1 MSLSEVCIKRPV
13 FATVLSLLIIMLGIM
28 GYMRLPLRALPN
40 IDPAII
46 TVSASYPS
54 ADATYMENNIT
65 LPIEKALRTVKN
77 VDFTTSSSQIGVSH
91 ITISFL
97 LSADIDE
104 ALNDVRSKLSSINDL
119 FPVDM
124 KPPTASKADSDAWP
138 VLWLVATS
146 DRHDDMALTEIISQ
160 NITKSLE
167 RIESVSEARLF
178 GARSYNMNIEPD
190 PVRLYSFKITPIEI
204 ESAIM
209 SQNRDYPAGQVKTES
224 HDFVLQ
230 LKSALSKE
238 QEFAKIIVKNNNNL
252 IRLED
257 VAKVSLAPQDFSTIL
272 RYNGTKG
279 IAIGLIKDSSSN
291 LIALSHDVRAALPAL
306 QKDLP
311 AGVKL
316 TIAFDQATSVEAS
329 IDSVYS
335 TIFEALILVI
345 LVVYL
350 FLQSARI
357 TIIPFVTIPISL
369 IGTFAF
375 MKALGFSINT
385 FTLLAMILAI
395 GLVVDDAIVMLENIF
410 RHHEKGQPP
419 KEAAISGVKEI
430 AFAIIAMTI
439 TLAAVFL
446 PIGFIQGFLGKLFI
460 EFAWTLAFCV
470 LVSGFVALTLTPMM
484 ASLMIKDKTSEP
496 FAFLVKF
503 QHYLDRITELYLF
516 YLKLLFERQRI
527 FWSIC
532 AGSVVVLI
540 LSFVFVNKAFAPEED
555 DGFLQIAATGP
566 EGSTL
571 SHSFEVI
578 KEVEEIL
585 GNNRNIFGYFTITN
599 PGDAFAFVPL
609 VPWEKRN
616 KSQKEIQSELN
627 KQLFNIPGMS
637 IFAIAPRSLA
647 SGNAK
652 KAVEFYISSNNSEW
666 KELDEASEKLL
677 EAMKSNTLFQ
687 DVERDLKISTPTIN
701 LEIDRDKAYLY
712 GASLDNIGRTI
723 QYLIGG
729 KQIGYFTMGSE
740 NYDVTLRLPIK
751 DRSNISDLN
760 KIYIKNSTG
769 DMINLSAI
777 VNIKESISI
786 KSYNH
791 YNGAKSVTISAELGE
806 GKKID
811 NAINFINDW
820 YKNNLD
826 SNKMNLGFLGE
837 IKRMNEANSNILSTF
852 MLALIFIY
860 LVLSAQF
867 ESFKD
872 PLIILMAVPF
882 SITGAV
888 LTLLIFGN
896 SINLY
901 SNIGLVTLIGLV
913 TKNSIMIVEFANQ
926 LRAEGHNIYEA
937 ITQSAKIR
945 LRPILMTTTATICG
959 AIPLILRSGSGAESC
974 HSIGLVIIGGMML
987 GTLFTLFVIP
997 ILYNKFKS

>member
-1 MSLSEVCIKRPV
+1 MLLSEVCIKRPV
-13 FATVLSLLIIMLGIM
+13 FATVLSLLIIMLGVM
-28 GYMRLPLRALPN
+28 GYLRLPLRALPN

-46 TVSASYPS
+46 TITASYPG

-77 VDFTTSSSQIGVSH
+77 VDFTTSESSAGSAS

-97 LSADIDE
+97 LSANIDE
-104 ALNDVRSKLSSINDL
+104 ALNDINSKLSSINDF

-124 KPPTASKADSDAWP
+124 KPPTASKANSDAWP

-146 DRHDDMALTEIISQ
+146 DRHDDMTLTDIIAQ

-167 RIESVSEARLF
+167 KIESVSEARLF

-190 PVRLYSFKITPIEI
+190 PIKLNAFKITPIEI
-204 ESAIM
+204 ESAIL
-209 SQNRDYPAGQVKTES
+209 SQNRDYPAGQIKTDSRDFILKLQASLKTE
-224 HDFVLQ
+224 
-230 LKSALSKE
+230 K
-238 QEFAKIIVKNNNNL
+238 EFAKIIVKSSPSL
-252 IRLED
+252 TRLED
-257 VAKVSLAPQDFSTIL
+257 VAKVTLSPEDSSTIL
-272 RYNGTKG
+272 RYNGNKG
-279 IAIGLIKDSSSN
+279 IAIGLIKESSSN
-291 LIALSHDVRAALPAL
+291 LISLSHDVRAALPSL
-306 QKDLP
+306 QKSLP

-316 TIAFDQATSVEAS
+316 TIAFDQSTSVEAS

-335 TIFEALILVI
+335 TIFEALLLVI
-345 LVVYL
+345 LIVYL

-375 MKALGFSINT
+375 MKLLGFSINT

-410 RHHEKGQPP
+410 RHHEEGQSP
-419 KEAAISGVKEI
+419 KEAALSGVNEI
-430 AFAIIAMTI
+430 GFAIIAMTI
-439 TLAAVFL
+439 TLVAVFL

-484 ASLMIKDKTSEP
+484 ASLMLGGKTSAP
-496 FAFLVKF
+496 PKILVKF
-503 QHYLDRITELYLF
+503 QHWLERITELYSF
-516 YLKLLFERQRI
+516 YLQWLFEHKRI
-527 FWSIC
+527 FWLVCGGSI
-532 AGSVVVLI
+532 AVLV
-540 LSFVFVNKAFAPEED
+540 LSFILVNKAFAPEED
-555 DGFLQIAATGP
+555 DGFLQIVATGP
-566 EGSTL
+566 EGSNIK
-571 SHSFEVI
+571 HSFKVI
-578 KEVEEIL
+578 EEIEEIL
-585 GNNRNIFGYFTITN
+585 STTPNVFGYFTITN
-599 PGDAFAFVPL
+599 PDSAFAFVPL
-609 VPWEKRN
+609 IPWEKRN
-616 KSQKEIQSELN
+616 KSQKQIQGDLN

-637 IFAIAPRSLA
+637 VFAIAPRSLA

-652 KAVEFYISSNNSEW
+652 KAIEFYITSNNSEW
-666 KELDEASEKLL
+666 KELDEASESLL
-677 EAMKSNTLFQ
+677 KAMKSSPIFQ

-701 LEIDRDKAYLY
+701 LEVDRDKSYLY
-712 GASLDNIGRTI
+712 GAPLNDIGRTI

-729 KQIGYFTMGSE
+729 KQIGYFTMGND
-740 NYDVTLRLPIK
+740 NYNVTLRFPIE

-760 KIYIKNSTG
+760 KIYIKNHNG
-769 DMINLSAI
+769 VMLNLSS
-777 VNIKESISI
+777 VVDIKESISI

-791 YNGAKSVTISAELGE
+791 YNGAKSVTISAELGPNN
-806 GKKID
+806 KIN
-811 NAINFINDW
+811 NAIDFITNW
-820 YKNNLD
+820 YQNNLD
-826 SNKMNLGFLGE
+826 NNKMNIGFLGE

-852 MLALIFIY
+852 LLALIFIY
-860 LVLSAQF
+860 LILSAQF

-888 LTLLIFGN
+888 FTLLICGN

-926 LRAEGHNIYEA
+926 LHEQGKNVYDA
-937 ITQSAKIR
+937 ITYSAKIR
-945 LRPILMTTTATICG
+945 LRPILMTSAATICG
-959 AIPLILRSGSGAESC
+959 AIPLILRTGAGAESC
-974 HSIGLVIIGGMML
+974 HSIGLVIVGGMTL

-997 ILYNKFKS
+997 ILYNRFKT